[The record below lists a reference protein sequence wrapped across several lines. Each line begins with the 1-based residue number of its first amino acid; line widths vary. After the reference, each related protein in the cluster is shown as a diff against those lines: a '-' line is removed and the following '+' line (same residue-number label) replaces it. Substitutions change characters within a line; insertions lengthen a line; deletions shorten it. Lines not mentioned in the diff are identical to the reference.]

1 MPRQEELK
9 SWQKREHFLLG
20 QEENGNDKMKASNYK
35 RNEEIFTSQPKGK
48 IALRRCCQFQR
59 GWGCLWGCG
68 KSSEN
73 SSFLLSRPR
82 SAKEKVIKC
91 KQEKKIANEMS
102 RVLRAFPWREGQW
115 AWVEKWA
122 EKKQ

>member
-59 GWGCLWGCG
+59 GLGVCVGLW
-68 KSSEN
+68 
-73 SSFLLSRPR
+73 
-82 SAKEKVIKC
+82 
-91 KQEKKIANEMS
+91 KI
-102 RVLRAFPWREGQW
+102 Q
-115 AWVEKWA
+115 
-122 EKKQ
+122 